1 MLSRKL
7 VLDGRT
13 WTVHTMGNP
22 DSGRP
27 DAGEPVA
34 PTMLLLH
41 GFTGSGRNWEEL
53 AAKLPGWRI
62 VAPDLPGHGESDA
75 PAGAMPEVAQG
86 LVSLLDALNVDQ
98 ALVVGYSMGGRLALH
113 LAVTAPERV
122 RGLVVIGA
130 TPGLADAEARAVR
143 MAADEALARQIET
156 DYDGFVRDW
165 EALPLFASQR
175 VMAPESQERI
185 REIRRSHSPDALA
198 TSLRLLGTGAQPP
211 LHARLSGLTMPVL
224 WVVGEYDA
232 KFRAI
237 AQEVQPLLPAAR
249 FAVLPYAGHAVY
261 LERPSAFKTLLLSFA
276 EKLPAVP
283 ASPDAPTSSSD
294 SSAS

>member
-7 VLDGRT
+7 TLDGRT
-13 WTVHTMGNP
+13 WTVHT
-22 DSGRP
+22 
-27 DAGEPVA
+27 AGEADA

-53 AAKLPGWRI
+53 ASKLRGWQI
-62 VAPDLPGHGESDA
+62 VAPDLPGHGGTEA
-75 PAGAMPEVAQG
+75 PAGAMPVVAKD
-86 LVSLLDALNVDQ
+86 LVSLLDALSIDQ
-98 ALVVGYSMGGRLALH
+98 ALVIGYSMGGRLALH
-113 LAVTAPERV
+113 LAVEAPERV

-130 TPGLADAEARAVR
+130 TPGLADAEARDAR
-143 MAADEALARQIET
+143 LAADEALAKQIES
-156 DYDGFVRDW
+156 DFDGFVRDW

-175 VMAPESQERI
+175 AMAPESQERI

-198 TSLRLLGTGAQPP
+198 KALRLLGTGAQPP
-211 LHARLSGLTMPVL
+211 LQARLSGLRMPVL

-237 AQEVQPLLPAAR
+237 AQAVQPLLPAAR
-249 FAVLPYAGHAVY
+249 FAILPYAGHAVH

-276 EKLPAVP
+276 EKLPALP
-283 ASPDAPTSSSD
+283 ASPDVPASSSEP
-294 SSAS
+294 SPS

>member
-7 VLDGRT
+7 TLDGRT
-13 WTVHTMGNP
+13 WTVHT
-22 DSGRP
+22 
-27 DAGEPVA
+27 AGEADA

-53 AAKLPGWRI
+53 ASKLRGWQI
-62 VAPDLPGHGESDA
+62 VAPDLPGHGGTEA
-75 PAGAMPEVAQG
+75 PAGAMPVVAKD
-86 LVSLLDALNVDQ
+86 LVSLLDALSIDQ
-98 ALVVGYSMGGRLALH
+98 ALVIGYSMGGRLALH
-113 LAVTAPERV
+113 LAVEAPERV

-130 TPGLADAEARAVR
+130 TPGLADAEARDAR
-143 MAADEALARQIET
+143 LAADEALAKQIES
-156 DYDGFVRDW
+156 DFDGFVRDW

-175 VMAPESQERI
+175 AMAPESQERI

-198 TSLRLLGTGAQPP
+198 KALRLLGTGAQPP
-211 LHARLSGLTMPVL
+211 LQARLNGLRMPVL

-237 AQEVQPLLPAAR
+237 AQAVQPLLPAAR
-249 FAVLPYAGHAVY
+249 FAILPYAGHAVH

-276 EKLPAVP
+276 EKLPALP
-283 ASPDAPTSSSD
+283 ASPDAPASSSEP
-294 SSAS
+294 SPS

>member
-7 VLDGRT
+7 TLDGRT
-13 WTVHTMGNP
+13 WTVHT
-22 DSGRP
+22 
-27 DAGEPVA
+27 AGEADA

-53 AAKLPGWRI
+53 ASKLRGWQI
-62 VAPDLPGHGESDA
+62 VAPDLPGHGGTEA
-75 PAGAMPEVAQG
+75 PAGAMPVVAKD
-86 LVSLLDALNVDQ
+86 LVSLLDALSIDQ
-98 ALVVGYSMGGRLALH
+98 ALVIGYSMGGRLALH
-113 LAVTAPERV
+113 LAVEAPERV

-130 TPGLADAEARAVR
+130 TPGLADAEARDAR
-143 MAADEALARQIET
+143 LAADEALAKQIES
-156 DYDGFVRDW
+156 DFDGFVRDW

-175 VMAPESQERI
+175 AMAPESQERI

-198 TSLRLLGTGAQPP
+198 KALRLLGTGAQPP
-211 LHARLSGLTMPVL
+211 LQARMSGLRMPVL

-237 AQEVQPLLPAAR
+237 AQAVQPLLPAAR
-249 FAVLPYAGHAVY
+249 FAILPYAGHAVH

-276 EKLPAVP
+276 EKLPALP
-283 ASPDAPTSSSD
+283 ASPDAPASSSEP
-294 SSAS
+294 SPS

>member
-7 VLDGRT
+7 TLDGRT
-13 WTVHTMGNP
+13 WTVHT
-22 DSGRP
+22 
-27 DAGEPVA
+27 AGEADA

-53 AAKLPGWRI
+53 ASKLRGWQI
-62 VAPDLPGHGESDA
+62 VAPDLPGHGGTEA
-75 PAGAMPEVAQG
+75 PAGAMPVVAKD
-86 LVSLLDALNVDQ
+86 LVSLLDALSIDQ
-98 ALVVGYSMGGRLALH
+98 ALVIGYSMGGRLALH
-113 LAVTAPERV
+113 LAVEAPERV

-130 TPGLADAEARAVR
+130 TPGLADAEARDAR
-143 MAADEALARQIET
+143 LAADEALAKQIES
-156 DYDGFVRDW
+156 DFDGFVRDW

-175 VMAPESQERI
+175 AMAPESQERI

-198 TSLRLLGTGAQPP
+198 KALRLLGTGAQPP
-211 LHARLSGLTMPVL
+211 LQARLSGLRMPVL

-237 AQEVQPLLPAAR
+237 AQAVQPLLPAAR
-249 FAVLPYAGHAVY
+249 FAILPYAGHAVH

-276 EKLPAVP
+276 EKLPALP
-283 ASPDAPTSSSD
+283 ASPDAPASSSEP
-294 SSAS
+294 SPS

>member
-7 VLDGRT
+7 TLDGRT
-13 WTVHTMGNP
+13 WTVHT
-22 DSGRP
+22 
-27 DAGEPVA
+27 AGEADA

-53 AAKLPGWRI
+53 ASKLRGWQI
-62 VAPDLPGHGESDA
+62 VAPDLPGHGGTEA
-75 PAGAMPEVAQG
+75 PAGAMPVVAQD
-86 LVSLLDALNVDQ
+86 LVSLLDALGIDQ
-98 ALVVGYSMGGRLALH
+98 ALVIGYSMGGRLALH
-113 LAVTAPERV
+113 LAVEAPERV

-130 TPGLADAEARAVR
+130 TPGLADAEARAAR
-143 MAADEALARQIET
+143 LAADEVLAKQIES
-156 DYDGFVRDW
+156 DFDGFVRDW

-175 VMAPESQERI
+175 ALAPESQERI

-198 TSLRLLGTGAQPP
+198 KALRLLGTGAQPP
-211 LHARLSGLTMPVL
+211 LQARMSGLQMPVL

-237 AQEVQPLLPAAR
+237 AQAVQPLLPAAR
-249 FAVLPYAGHAVY
+249 FAILPYAGHAVQ

-283 ASPDAPTSSSD
+283 ASPDAPASSSE
-294 SSAS
+294 SSPS

>member
-7 VLDGRT
+7 TLDGRT
-13 WTVHTMGNP
+13 WTVHT
-22 DSGRP
+22 
-27 DAGEPVA
+27 AGEADA

-53 AAKLPGWRI
+53 ASKLRGWQI
-62 VAPDLPGHGESDA
+62 VAPDLPGHGGTEA
-75 PAGAMPEVAQG
+75 PAGAMPVVAKD
-86 LVSLLDALNVDQ
+86 LASLLDALSIDQ
-98 ALVVGYSMGGRLALH
+98 ALVIGYSMGGRLALH
-113 LAVTAPERV
+113 LAVEAPERV

-130 TPGLADAEARAVR
+130 TPGLADAEARDAR
-143 MAADEALARQIET
+143 LAADEALAKQIES
-156 DYDGFVRDW
+156 DFDGFVRDW

-175 VMAPESQERI
+175 AMAPESQERI

-198 TSLRLLGTGAQPP
+198 KALRLLGTGAQPP
-211 LHARLSGLTMPVL
+211 LQARLSGLRMPVL

-237 AQEVQPLLPAAR
+237 AQAVQPLLPAAR
-249 FAVLPYAGHAVY
+249 FAILPYAGHAVH

-276 EKLPAVP
+276 EKLPALP
-283 ASPDAPTSSSD
+283 ASPDAPASSSEP
-294 SSAS
+294 SPS